1 MTIAPRFD
9 SAEPQIVALMTEA
22 EATAAERDIIT
33 TGNRLRSLLVDF
45 YERRGWAALGYASWR
60 GWASARLGESERRGY
75 QELTAGLIERELLN
89 HGSNLGE
96 IPERH
101 LRPLAPLR
109 DNPDALRETWDRAN
123 EIADEA
129 GKPRTAAHVAQA
141 VAEYTAPP
149 PEPLPFDPADEE
161 PLTPFEEQ
169 IAADVQRAQQR
180 NALTSQ
186 ESTDWYTPAWCI
198 AAVRHVLGSIALD
211 PASSELAN
219 RTVGASRI
227 FTAADDG
234 LTQRWRA
241 PTVFLNP
248 PYNGDAATWCE
259 KAQHEYR
266 AGHTDAIIILVF
278 AKLGYQWFEELFDA
292 YPTCLMRSRISFVR
306 PDGSSEGQA
315 KHASAFVYIG
325 PSPTLFR
332 TVFVPHGRVFL
343 PSEGRV

>member
-22 EATAAERDIIT
+22 EATTAERDIIA
-33 TGNRLRSLLVDF
+33 TGNRLRSLLVEF

-60 GWASARLGESERRGY
+60 GWASARLGESERSAYR
-75 QELTAGLIERELLN
+75 ELTAGMVERELLT

-96 IPERH
+96 IPERQ

-109 DNPDALRETWDRAN
+109 NDPNAMHETWDRAN
-123 EIADEA
+123 AIAAES

-141 VAEYTAPP
+141 VAEHALEN
-149 PEPLPFDPADEE
+149 EPLSA
-161 PLTPFEEQ
+161 FEEQ

-186 ESTDWYTPAWCI
+186 ESADWYTPAWCI
-198 AAVRHVLGSIALD
+198 ASVRQVLGSIALD

-219 RTVGASRI
+219 RTVGAARI
-227 FTAADDG
+227 FTAEDDG
-234 LTQRWRA
+234 LSQSWKA
-241 PTVFLNP
+241 HTVFLNP
-248 PYNGDAATWCE
+248 PYNGDAAAWCE

-266 AGHTDAIIILVF
+266 AGHADTLMLLVF
-278 AKLGYQWFEELFDA
+278 AKLGYQWFEEMFDA
-292 YPTCLMRSRISFVR
+292 YPTCLIRQRIRFVR
-306 PDGSSEGQA
+306 PDGNDEGQA

-325 PSPTLFR
+325 PNPALFR
-332 TVFVPHGRVFL
+332 TVFGAHGRVFL
-343 PSEGRV
+343 PTEGRV